1 MFSIDLSLNQLS
13 WPAQDVMAKVN
24 DRSGNVV
31 EGLRLRSG
39 ISSKTGASTTQAN
52 EMEKNTYIIV
62 LDSVAETVSSSAQ
75 SALQQA
81 GIDSKPTK
89 IFEAVKTFTADLTQE
104 EAEQL
109 KSQPNVKSVE
119 EDRSMPMTPPV
130 EVNPLGWGAIKQQA
144 MHYKDQHLPLSPPA
158 DNSANHNINLN
169 LVAEQEVAK

>member
-1 MFSIDLSLNQLS
+1 MFTIDLSLNQLS
-13 WPAQDVMAKVN
+13 WQVQSPVASLA
-24 DRSGNVV
+24 DRSGHVV
-31 EGLRLRSG
+31 EGLKLGSG
-39 ISSKTGASTTQAN
+39 ISSKTGASQTQAN
-52 EMEKNTYIIV
+52 EMSKKTYIIV

-89 IFEAVKTFTADLTQE
+89 IFEAVKTFTADLTQD
-104 EAEQL
+104 EAERL
-109 KSQPNVKSVE
+109 KNQPNVKSVE

-158 DNSANHNINLN
+158 DNSANQNVNLN
-169 LVAEQEVAK
+169 LVAEQEVVK

>member
-1 MFSIDLSLNQLS
+1 MMTLDLHLNQLS
-13 WPAQDVMAKVN
+13 WPVQSPMAN
-24 DRSGNVV
+24 LNERSGNVV
-31 EGLRLRSG
+31 EGLKLEPG
-39 ISSKTGASTTQAN
+39 ISSKTGAFPIQAN
-52 EMEKNTYIIV
+52 EMSKKTYIIV

-89 IFEAVKTFTADLTQE
+89 IFEAVKTFTVDLTQE

-109 KSQPNVKSVE
+109 KVQPNVKSVE
-119 EDRSMPMTPPV
+119 EDRSMPMMPPV

-158 DNSANHNINLN
+158 DNSTNHNVNLN
-169 LVAEQEVAK
+169 LVAEQEVTK